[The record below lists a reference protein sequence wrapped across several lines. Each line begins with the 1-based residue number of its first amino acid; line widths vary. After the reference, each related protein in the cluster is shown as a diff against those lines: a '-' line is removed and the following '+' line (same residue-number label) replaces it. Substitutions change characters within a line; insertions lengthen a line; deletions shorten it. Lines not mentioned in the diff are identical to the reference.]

1 MDLVANVD
9 FCWKRKQR
17 LASSSFG
24 DNDRWDATMDVWAAG
39 FWGVSS
45 VRSTQDPGDGSLATP
60 QKDKEEV
67 AFGLEVL
74 LVVGASSLRSG
85 KAPFRLVQHATNNS
99 LADLGPTFC
108 RSKGMSRTRV
118 PGDSAV
124 ANADMSARIVGYCR
138 AMASHFLWD
147 REDTCFT
154 ACMNARMHIY

>member
-1 MDLVANVD
+1 LVANID
-9 FCWKRKQR
+9 FCWERKEGV
-17 LASSSFG
+17 ASSSFG

-39 FWGVSS
+39 FWGLSS
-45 VRSTQDPGDGSLATP
+45 VRSTQDCDDGSLATP
-60 QKDKEEV
+60 QEDKGEV
-67 AFGLEVL
+67 AFGREGWEVL
-74 LVVGASSLRSG
+74 LVVGASSLHSG

-118 PGDSAV
+118 PGESVV

-147 REDTCFT
+147 KEDTCFT
-154 ACMNARMHIY
+154 TCMHKCT